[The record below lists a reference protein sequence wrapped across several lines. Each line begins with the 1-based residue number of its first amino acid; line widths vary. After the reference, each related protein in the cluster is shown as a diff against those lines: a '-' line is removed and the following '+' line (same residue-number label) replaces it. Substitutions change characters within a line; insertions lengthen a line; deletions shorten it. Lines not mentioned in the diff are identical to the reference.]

1 MSFPRGFSLTAR
13 KKKFTQ
19 IPALAVTKQRK
30 GPRAYLL
37 SQCSIETKLVDDFPY
52 TKQVAYSFINI
63 NEKSS
68 VQTINRTVKI
78 TILSEFYLQ
87 NIV

>member
-1 MSFPRGFSLTAR
+1 MSFARGFSLTAR
-13 KKKFTQ
+13 KKKSTQ